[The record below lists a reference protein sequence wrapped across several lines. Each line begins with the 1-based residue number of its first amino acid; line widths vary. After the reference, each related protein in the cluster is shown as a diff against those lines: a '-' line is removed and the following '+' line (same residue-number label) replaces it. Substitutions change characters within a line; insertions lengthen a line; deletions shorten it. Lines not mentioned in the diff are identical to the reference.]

1 VILLVQKAVKVRFSR
16 GRDMIRFS
24 KSKFAC
30 VLLLGTVLATPVF
43 AQSASDTNMRLNQM
57 EEQMRTLVGQV
68 EQLTFTVKQLQ
79 GQIASS
85 RKMGEAAP
93 APAAQP
99 LQQPL
104 QETAEQPAPV
114 AKKPIMKQ
122 ASAENAPVDGGGIE
136 QIEDVAQAPIANDT
150 ADNGAAPVRKAPTA
164 KMLGALGTS
173 KPAAEPND
181 GGFQGQVLVAPGD
194 GQAQANAQNEN
205 GSVET
210 VALASETPEGLYERS
225 NESLLR
231 RQFSEAEQGFRTFI
245 EKYPDHNLAGSA
257 QYWLGETYY
266 AQGQFKDA
274 AKNFLSGYQQ
284 FPKSRRAP
292 DSLLKLGMAL
302 NKLGQ
307 NQQACASLGAVGQ
320 QFPNAVDAKRRAQ
333 AEFRRA
339 GC

>member
-1 VILLVQKAVKVRFSR
+1 VSLPDQGAADVGISR
-16 GRDMIRFS
+16 GRDMNRFS
-24 KSKFAC
+24 RTKCICA
-30 VLLLGTVLATPVF
+30 LLLGSFLTTPTW
-43 AQSASDTNMRLNQM
+43 AQSASDANTRLDQM

-68 EQLTFTVKQLQ
+68 EQLTFSVKQLQ
-79 GQIASS
+79 GQIAAT

-93 APAAQP
+93 AAQP
-99 LQQPL
+99 AQQM
-104 QETAEQPAPV
+104 AEQPIAP
-114 AKKPIMKQ
+114 AKKVLRPQ
-122 ASAENAPVDGGGIE
+122 VAADASTVDGGGVE
-136 QIEDVAQAPIANDT
+136 QIEDIAQAPIAGNAVDE
-150 ADNGAAPVRKAPTA
+150 AAGAAPVRKPQGA
-164 KMLGALGTS
+164 KLLGALGAT
-173 KPAAEPND
+173 KPAADPND

-194 GQAQANAQNEN
+194 GEAQAGVPNDN

-231 RQFSEAEQGFRTFI
+231 RQFGDAEQGFRMFI

-266 AQGQFKDA
+266 AQGDFKGA
-274 AKNFLSGYQQ
+274 AKNFLAGYQQ

-307 NQQACASLGAVGQ
+307 AQQACASLGAVGQ

>member
-1 VILLVQKAVKVRFSR
+1 
-16 GRDMIRFS
+16 MIRFS
-24 KSKFAC
+24 KANFAC
-30 VLLLGTVLATPVF
+30 VLLIGTVLATPSF
-43 AQSASDTNMRLNQM
+43 AQSASETNGRLNQM

-68 EQLTFTVKQLQ
+68 EQLNFSVKQLQ
-79 GQIASS
+79 GQIAAG
-85 RKMGEAAP
+85 RKMGEATP
-93 APAAQP
+93 A
-99 LQQPL
+99 QQPL
-104 QETAEQPAPV
+104 EQIAEQPAP
-114 AKKPIMKQ
+114 APAMKKPARQ
-122 ASAENAPVDGGGIE
+122 QLAVENAPVDGGGVE
-136 QIEDVAQAPIANDT
+136 QIEDVAQAPVSND
-150 ADNGAAPVRKAPTA
+150 AIENGTGSAPVRKSAGA
-164 KMLGALGTS
+164 KLLGALGTS

-181 GGFQGQVLVAPGD
+181 GGFQGQVLVSPGD
-194 GQAQANAQNEN
+194 GEPQANAQNEN

-231 RQFSEAEQGFRTFI
+231 RQFGNAEQGFRTFI

-274 AKNFLSGYQQ
+274 AKNFLAGYQQ

-307 NQQACASLGAVGQ
+307 GQQACASLGAVGQ